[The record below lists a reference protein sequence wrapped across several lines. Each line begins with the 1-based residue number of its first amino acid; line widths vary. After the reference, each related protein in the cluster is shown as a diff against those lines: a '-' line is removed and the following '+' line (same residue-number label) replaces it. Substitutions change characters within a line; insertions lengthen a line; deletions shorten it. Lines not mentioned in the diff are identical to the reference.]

1 MYCILLTPCIDN
13 SHFAISNGFAKS
25 HTSIVLQEYFQNYS
39 VISKQQMPTLTNA
52 AIFFYNEWIRLYCC
66 IYRQDLQDLLDFF
79 LYFVSG

>member
-1 MYCILLTPCIDN
+1 MGYL
-13 SHFAISNGFAKS
+13 HFAISNGFAKS
-25 HTSIVLQEYFQNYS
+25 HTSIVLQEYFQNDS
-39 VISKQQMPTLTNA
+39 VIIKQQMPTLTNA